1 MPAAV
6 CPLTVTPL
14 LEVLLSE
21 APVARLRQGVAS
33 LQLSFN
39 RISAIE
45 RSQIIRALGFD
56 MKKLLLAGTAL
67 VASAGIAF
75 AADLPIRQSPPPAPY
90 IAAPAFTWTGFYIGA
105 HAGYAWGEGRFSAS
119 AAPGTLTDDIDGGFG
134 GLQAGYNHQ
143 FGQFVLGLEVDGSY
157 GDIGHTY
164 SGAGGSLSSSIDWMG
179 TARVRAGVAFDRALI
194 YATGGF
200 AWANNEIKASSGG
213 FSYSQDKVHTGW
225 ALGAGVEYAF
235 TQNISAKVE
244 YLYMD
249 FGKENYF
256 SNLAAGGIDFDGH
269 IHTVKAGINYRF

>member
-1 MPAAV
+1 
-6 CPLTVTPL
+6 
-14 LEVLLSE
+14 
-21 APVARLRQGVAS
+21 
-33 LQLSFN
+33 
-39 RISAIE
+39 
-45 RSQIIRALGFD
+45 
-56 MKKLLLAGTAL
+56 MKKLLLSATAL

-75 AADLPIRQSPPPAPY
+75 AADLPIRKSPPPAPY
-90 IAAPAFTWTGFYIGA
+90 VAAPAFTWTGFYVGA
-105 HAGYAWGEGRFSAS
+105 HAGYAWGEGRFSAP
-119 AAPGTLTDDIDGGFG
+119 AAPGALTGDIDGGFG

-143 FGQFVLGLEVDGSY
+143 FGQLVLGLEVDGSY
-157 GDIGHTY
+157 GDIGNTY
-164 SGAGGSLSSSIDWMG
+164 VNFGSSASSSIDWMG

-200 AWANNEIKASSGG
+200 AWANNELKASTLRGG
-213 FSYSQDKVHTGW
+213 ISQDKLHTGW

-256 SNLAAGGIDFDGH
+256 SDIVPGGLNFESH